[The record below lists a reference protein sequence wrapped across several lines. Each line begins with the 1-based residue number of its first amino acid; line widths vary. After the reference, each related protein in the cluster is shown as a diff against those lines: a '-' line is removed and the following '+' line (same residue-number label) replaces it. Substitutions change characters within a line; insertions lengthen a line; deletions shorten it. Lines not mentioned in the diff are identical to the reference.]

1 MTETTKMALV
11 PVEPD
16 ITMLADGHEAARRTR
31 VASVS
36 GMTLESQTRSQAAR
50 ESAAYRAMLA
60 SAPNSGRVS
69 REQLGRAAREYWSGD
84 VDHRLYWDS
93 MPLEGRLHEMEY
105 MAAAL
110 RALGLEVDGE

>member
-11 PVEPD
+11 PVEPTPN
-16 ITMLADGHEAARRTR
+16 ILRS
-31 VASVS
+31 ASKACRDFVS
-36 GMTLESQTRSQAAR
+36 EQGQYPRSKAVH
-50 ESAAYRAMLA
+50 RAMLA